1 MKEKGSPIGGDRFS
15 MKGKNMTDL
24 KKLTR
29 AMTFAAQK
37 HTDQRRKGE
46 RAEPYVNHLIEV
58 VDLLAQH
65 TDGTDIDL
73 LCAGMLHDTVE
84 DTKTTREELVREFG
98 ENVAD
103 IVMECTDDKSLPKAE
118 RKRLQIVNAPHKS
131 DAAKMVKMADKISN
145 LKTILTS
152 PPPDWSE
159 QRKQEYF
166 AWAKQVV
173 DGCRGVNKGLEAEF
187 DTVFKKGAK
196 QFGMA
201 A

>member
-1 MKEKGSPIGGDRFS
+1 
-15 MKGKNMTDL
+15 MTATL
-24 KKLTR
+24 QKLTT
-29 AMTFAAQK
+29 AMVFAAQK
-37 HTDQRRKGE
+37 HTDQRRKGA
-46 RAEPYVNHLIEV
+46 RGEPYVNHLIEV
-58 VDLLAQH
+58 VDLLVQH
-65 TDGTDIDL
+65 TGGTDIDL
-73 LCAGMLHDTVE
+73 LCAGILHDTVE
-84 DTKTTREELVREFG
+84 DTATTRAELVREFG

-118 RKRLQIVNAPHKS
+118 RKRLQVEHAPHKS
-131 DAAKMVKMADKISN
+131 DNAKMVKMADKISN

-166 AWAKQVV
+166 TWAKAVV
-173 DGCRGVNKGLEAEF
+173 DGCRGVNTGLEKAF
-187 DTVFKKGAK
+187 DAVYKTGAK

>member
-1 MKEKGSPIGGDRFS
+1 
-15 MKGKNMTDL
+15 MTDL

-58 VDLLAQH
+58 VDLLVQH
-65 TDGTDIDL
+65 TGGADIDL

-152 PPPDWSE
+152 PPPDWTE
-159 QRKQEYF
+159 DRKQEYF

-187 DTVFKKGAK
+187 DTVFKKGVK